1 MTTANDN
8 DSNGVCKAHSGFKAK
23 IDALERCDVEQWKE
37 INHMKARSMVM
48 LTSVVLTLLA
58 SLLSLA
64 ILLARA
70 AG

>member
-8 DSNGVCKAHSGFKAK
+8 DSNGVCKAHSGFKAR
-23 IDALERCDVEQWKE
+23 IVALEKTDDEQWKE
-37 INHMKARSMVM
+37 VNQMKNRSMVM

-70 AG
+70 PG